1 MTADDEIVVVV
12 WDGAKDRDRECFS
25 LVSGGSCSLAPHLV
39 AAQGTGGV
47 LPRSACTAAAKSLR
61 HDYARG

>member
-12 WDGAKDRDRECFS
+12 WDGAKDRNGESFS
-25 LVSGGSCSLAPHLV
+25 LVSGGSCAISPSLV

-61 HDYARG
+61 HDYTR